1 MTSPEFFQ
9 HVVRSRRVT
18 RQFLPAP
25 LSDHLINRVLL
36 DAQHS
41 PSNCNTQ
48 PWQVH
53 LVSGAVRDRLSEAL
67 LAADDR
73 QRYTP
78 DFAFDMQA
86 YTGVYAQRAQ
96 DSGRARYE
104 AIDIGRDDHAARLA
118 CLRHNLKFFDAPH
131 VAFLFM
137 PQISDYVRAA
147 GDVGMYAQ
155 TFLLSLQARGLG
167 GIPQTLLGMY
177 AETVREVLGV
187 SGELKLMFGISFG
200 YADPHSASN
209 FVDVG
214 RVALTE
220 SVVLHQ

>member
-1 MTSPEFFQ
+1 MNVPEIFQ
-9 HVVRSRRVT
+9 DIARSRRVT
-18 RQFLPAP
+18 RQFLPTP
-25 LSDHLINRVLL
+25 LSEHQLNRVLL

-53 LVSGAVRDRLSEAL
+53 VVSGAARERLSSAL

-73 QRYTP
+73 QHFTP
-78 DFAFDMQA
+78 DFEFDMAA
-86 YTGVYAQRAQ
+86 YTGVFAERAQ
-96 DSGRARYE
+96 ASGRARYE
-104 AIDIGRDDHAARLA
+104 AIDIGREDHAARAA
-118 CLRHNLKFFDAPH
+118 CLRHNLTFFDAPH
-131 VAFLFM
+131 VALLFM
-137 PQISDYVRAA
+137 PKISDYVRSA
-147 GDVGMYAQ
+147 GDIGMYAQ

-187 SGELKLMFGISFG
+187 SDELKLMFGISFG
-200 YADPHSASN
+200 HADPHSASN

-214 RVALTE
+214 RVALQD
-220 SVVLHQ
+220 SVVRHS